1 MVLEEGVILMKKILV
16 LAIFTVILASGLTL
30 PVQAAPSLETYQ
42 EVINSVPSLGSSVR
56 SLPQYLTPQK
66 IGGEYIIAFDG
77 TYGELEIHG
86 NVEPES
92 GRVTLLVI
100 QPVAGETNTTSIASS
115 VADCLGRKY
124 GRAATV
130 VPGEAYLWRKG
141 RFQLQYVVTSGIITG
156 NY

>member
-1 MVLEEGVILMKKILV
+1 MKKILV
-16 LAIFTVILASGLTL
+16 LVAFLSILASGLAV
-30 PVQAAPSLETYQ
+30 PVQAAPSLENYQ

-56 SLPQYLTPQK
+56 NLPKYLTPQE
-66 IGGEYIIAFDG
+66 IGGDYIIAFDG

-92 GRVTLLVI
+92 GIVTFLVI
-100 QPVAGETNTTSIASS
+100 KPVAGDVDTTSVASS

-124 GRAATV
+124 GRASTV
-130 VPGEAYLWRKG
+130 VPGEAYLWSKG
-141 RFQLQYVVTSGIITG
+141 RFQLQYVITSGIITG